1 MTPSPHD
8 QWELSTGP
16 FTVQD
21 IVDARVL
28 QKGPK
33 HEEFIPSIIR
43 LIRSRIV
50 DPPGLSEE
58 DVGHLTLGDVAD
70 VGQRI
75 LDSMVERTAFER
87 AMPSL
92 RRAVDDAHR
101 HPCI

>member
-8 QWELSTGP
+8 QWELSIGP
-16 FTVQD
+16 FTIRD
-21 IVDARVL
+21 IADARIL

-33 HEEFIPSIIR
+33 HDDFIPSIIR

-58 DVGHLTLGDVAD
+58 DVGDLTLHDVAD

-87 AMPSL
+87 ALPSL

-101 HPCI
+101 HPCV